1 MKSAVLVLLVH
12 LFCAGAVS
20 AQVTTHPSTTSP
32 ADKPSDKRP
41 PVANE
46 RESLTP
52 PRQWAFYVTLA
63 NVFDSNVN
71 RDEDKIRS
79 FGAVGG
85 VGLYYRN
92 RAEDP
97 TFEFNYEVGQHRFS
111 GTDRWNRTSH
121 KFLASHERELSR
133 RFTAETTGEI
143 SLKGSTE
150 DRDLTDSYNAE
161 QVLEYRITRRHRLN
175 LSGVF
180 RHRRYEDDP
189 ERNAINLYAEGGYE
203 QRLRGNRSLE
213 MSYRYETNDAR
224 STRHDYIRRTFGA
237 EFTTPLTRGGRL
249 QMEARYRPRSYISRL
264 VEVDDDDREELRRD
278 RTWTFGA
285 EWRRPVSRGLELG
298 LLYHFET
305 RSSNDPDRNYKSHL
319 TAMTLTYR
327 WWR

>member
-12 LFCAGAVS
+12 LFCLGIVN
-20 AQVTTHPSTTSP
+20 AQDTTRPGTASPS
-32 ADKPSDKRP
+32 DKPSDKRP
-41 PVANE
+41 PVTT
-46 RESLTP
+46 ESESPTP
-52 PRQWAFYVTLA
+52 PRRWAFYVTLA

-71 RDEDKIRS
+71 RDEDRIRS

-85 VGLYYRN
+85 AGIYYRN

-97 TFEFNYEVGQHRFS
+97 TFEFNYEIGQHRYS

-133 RFTAETTGEI
+133 RFTTETTGEI

-161 QVLEYRITRRHRLN
+161 QALEYRITRRHRLN
-175 LSGVF
+175 LSGVL
-180 RHRRYEDDP
+180 RHRRYGDDVG
-189 ERNAINLYAEGGYE
+189 RNAINLYAEGGYE
-203 QRLRGNRSLE
+203 QRLGGNRNLE
-213 MSYRYETNDAR
+213 MSYRYETNNAR
-224 STRHDYIRRTFGA
+224 NARNDYIRRTYKT

-249 QMEARYRPRSYISRL
+249 QVEARYRPRSYRERL
-264 VEVDDDDREELRRD
+264 VEVEDDREELRRD
-278 RTWTFGA
+278 RTWVFGG
-285 EWRRPVSRGLELG
+285 EWRRPVSQGLELG

-305 RSSNDPDRNYKSHL
+305 RSSNDPDRSYKSHL

-327 WWR
+327 WWK